1 LKVSNVQSLAAQLS
15 LQDLKQLLR
24 QKERE
29 KGRVARL
36 ETKKKSLLEQVASI
50 EEELKQL
57 TGSSKSR
64 RGRKKKKRRGRPAK
78 KKVVKKRSG
87 RGGGPTVRDTIHEYL
102 SAASGASKAKDIVK
116 HVHKNR
122 PGAKLTSIYTAV
134 NTLLRKDPA
143 VKKIERGVYALAR
156 RGAAAAK
163 KIGKKRGR
171 KKGKKKAA
179 AASNKPRQ
187 VDLAYAYLEKQ
198 GGSAP
203 LVKIFKAVVGVDSG
217 LAVNGL
223 RMAFGR
229 DKRFNRKDDVV
240 SLV

>member
-1 LKVSNVQSLAAQLS
+1 MKVSNVQSLAAQLS

-64 RGRKKKKRRGRPAK
+64 RGRKKKRRGRPAK